1 MVYIPEVRWRS
12 EEYAQKHKYRLEDME
27 RAEENARHLRA
38 LGRTSRPWLG
48 TLLTFAVVAAVLFVV
63 FLFVVPS
70 DTIVPIR

>member
-38 LGRTSRPWLG
+38 VGIKSRPWLG

-70 DTIVPIR
+70 DPIVPIR

>member
-38 LGRTSRPWLG
+38 LGRTSRP
-48 TLLTFAVVAAVLFVV
+48 
-63 FLFVVPS
+63 
-70 DTIVPIR
+70 